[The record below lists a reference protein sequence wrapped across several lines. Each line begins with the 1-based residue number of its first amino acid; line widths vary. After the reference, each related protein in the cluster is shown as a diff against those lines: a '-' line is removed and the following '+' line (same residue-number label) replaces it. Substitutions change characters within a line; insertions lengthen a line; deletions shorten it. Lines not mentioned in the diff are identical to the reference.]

1 MTVRP
6 VTSGHHRETGVNSEC
21 TSTLPEQASL
31 PDGGYY
37 AMAIHISCCVHAVSW
52 QDSCDS
58 GLPRRAEG
66 RYGLPTSL
74 KERHL
79 VPGHLVAVRIPHSMW
94 HRWYMPQVCVLD
106 TVLYRRQLH
115 RHVSRSSG
123 KDRWHSSSASRA
135 TACCTSPM
143 SSDVS

>member
-74 KERHL
+74 KERRL

-94 HRWYMPQVCVLD
+94 RRWYMAQVCVLD
-106 TVLYRRQLH
+106 TAPCYTGANCTGMCLDPAGRIDGTVQVLLAQQPAARVR
-115 RHVSRSSG
+115 
-123 KDRWHSSSASRA
+123 
-135 TACCTSPM
+135 
-143 SSDVS
+143 